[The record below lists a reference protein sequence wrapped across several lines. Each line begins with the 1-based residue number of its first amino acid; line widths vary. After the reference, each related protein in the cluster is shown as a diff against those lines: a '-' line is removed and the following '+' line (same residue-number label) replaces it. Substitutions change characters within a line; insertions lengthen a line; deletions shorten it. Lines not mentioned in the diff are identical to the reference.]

1 MFKLFSRCWE
11 LGRVNVV
18 HRSCWSVEIRCS
30 IVCCGSLTSEA
41 FWVLRFVAALMV
53 VCLVCEPI
61 AGLVV
66 SAHGCRDDYEHVDL

>member
-1 MFKLFSRCWE
+1 MFNSLLWFISVGGF
-11 LGRVNVV
+11 LG
-18 HRSCWSVEIRCS
+18 
-30 IVCCGSLTSEA
+30 
-41 FWVLRFVAALMV
+41 LRFVAALMV